1 MGILNVTPDSF
12 SDGGKFD
19 RFENAVSRAGVMVSE
34 GAGILDIGGESTRP
48 GAADVSE
55 EEERNRVLPVIRE
68 VSAKFPDVCL
78 SIDTSKPGVARPAID
93 GGAKI
98 INDVTGFQDREMIRV
113 AAETGAGIVVMHMQG
128 TPRTMQ
134 QNPTYGDVVA
144 EVRSFFETR
153 HRELIDAGVDAECI
167 AYDPGIGFGKNLEH
181 NLALLKNLEALEVE
195 GRPVLLG
202 VSRKSF
208 IGKIIG
214 SDKIEDRSWPTVAI
228 TSNAREQGVR
238 LHRVHEVKPNFEAL
252 RMTEAI
258 LNVPS

>member
-1 MGILNVTPDSF
+1 
-12 SDGGKFD
+12 
-19 RFENAVSRAGVMVSE
+19 MVSE

-68 VSAKFPDVCL
+68 VSAKFPDACL
-78 SIDTSKPGVARPAID
+78 SIDTSKPGVARPAIA

-98 INDVTGFQDREMIRV
+98 INDVTGFQDKEMIRV

-134 QNPTYGDVVA
+134 QNPTYGDVVS

-153 HRELIDAGVDAECI
+153 HRELIDAGIDAECI

-214 SDKIEDRSWPTVAI
+214 SEKIEDRSWPTVAI

-258 LNVPS
+258 LNIQLPT